1 MLRASLCALALLLPT
16 SARAGAA
23 DGTCDTALV
32 LAVDI
37 SNSVVEDEYRLQ
49 IDGLAD
55 ALRDP
60 RVSEVLVEG
69 RVALAVMQWSGP
81 EEQHI
86 SAPWRLMEAPA
97 DVLNMSAFVRTIPR
111 ASEGLGTAP
120 AEAIHAAL
128 DLMAQAPP
136 CARQVIDVSGDG
148 RRNQGRDT
156 GKARDVAH
164 ARGIVINGIA
174 IETLGQGVAD
184 FYREE
189 LVTPGGFVM
198 AARGHRDYARA
209 IREKILRELAA
220 PVS

>member
-1 MLRASLCALALLLPT
+1 MLRACLCALAVLLPAT
-16 SARAGAA
+16 AQAGAA
-23 DGTCDTALV
+23 EGTCDTALV
-32 LAVDI
+32 LAIDI

-49 IDGLAD
+49 VDGLAD

-60 RVSEVLVEG
+60 RVSEVLLEG

-81 EEQHI
+81 EQQQI
-86 SAPWRLMEAPA
+86 SVPWRIMEAPA
-97 DVLNMSAFVRTIPR
+97 DVFHMSASVRTLPR

-128 DLMAQAPP
+128 DLLAQAPP
-136 CARQVIDVSGDG
+136 CARRVIDVSGDG

-164 ARGIVINGIA
+164 AQGVVINGIA
-174 IETLGQGVAD
+174 IEIVGQGVAD
-184 FYREE
+184 FFREE

-198 AARGHRDYARA
+198 SAQGHRDYARA

-220 PVS
+220 PVG